1 MLDSHKIAA
10 VIEDLY
16 IMQIA
21 VVLLNWNAAAD
32 TLCCL
37 HRLDQWRQLQPHLYV
52 VDNASA
58 DDSVAQIRAT
68 LSQMQAPVRL
78 IESAQNRGFGGG
90 VNLGIQAA
98 RADGAEAVFLLNND
112 AQIAEPAM
120 LRLVETLAQNDQI
133 GVIGPLLYDSEQGAL
148 QAAGGLNPLLHHRSR
163 RLTYP
168 NTPVFDVDYVIGA
181 AALIRAELFEQIG
194 LLDERYFFSVEVA
207 DFCMR
212 ARRAGYRCVV
222 DSRARAEHDLVR
234 SSPLRST
241 LYIYYTVRNRLLY
254 ARQCYGLARW
264 PLLAFW
270 SLYSLALI
278 IKLRLAGQ
286 PAAARAARMG
296 LFDAWRG
303 RYGGQNERVM
313 GG

>member
-1 MLDSHKIAA
+1 
-10 VIEDLY
+10 
-16 IMQIA
+16 MQIA

-32 TLCCL
+32 TLRCL
-37 HRLDQWRQLQPHLYV
+37 KRLDQWRQMQPHLYV
-52 VDNASA
+52 IDNASV
-58 DDSVAQIRAT
+58 DDSVEQLRAGLSELQMPAQ
-68 LSQMQAPVRL
+68 L
-78 IESAQNRGFGGG
+78 IESAENRGFGGG

-98 RADGAEAVFLLNND
+98 LADGAAAIFLLNND
-112 AQIAEPAM
+112 AQISEADM
-120 LRLVETLAQNDQI
+120 LRLTQTLAHNAQI

-148 QAAGGLNPLLHHRSR
+148 QAAGGLNPVLHHRSR

-168 NTPVFDVDYVIGA
+168 PTPVFDVDYVIGA
-181 AALIRAELFEQIG
+181 AALIRAELFARIG

-234 SSPLRST
+234 SSPLRGT
-241 LYIYYTVRNRLLY
+241 LYIYYTVRNRLLF
-254 ARQCYGLARW
+254 ARQCYGLAQW

-278 IKLRLAGQ
+278 IKLWLAGQ
-286 PAAARAARMG
+286 SAAARAAALG
-296 LFDAWRG
+296 LLDAWRG

-313 GG
+313 GGPIQPFPSTSSGNS